1 MLVRGKTPRDYSTKP
16 LWNHHRVD
24 IYRVVKVEQSSK
36 VSHLISISLSANDM
50 FVMLEEFQLP
60 IPYCPS
66 GKIPGSLEMDPE
78 NIWLKK
84 NM

>member
-1 MLVRGKTPRDYSTKP
+1 MLVRGKTPQEYSTKP
-16 LWNHHRVD
+16 LWIHHRV
-24 IYRVVKVEQSSK
+24 VVKVEQSSI
-36 VSHLISISLSANDM
+36 VSHLISILLSANDM